1 MTSLLLLAVLVDT
14 AEPGVNPDL
23 ERIDGI
29 VDRLQRWYGTEA
41 GLGSPGDLDQGPY
54 RAMMPR
60 IFGPEGMS
68 RIGPSPE
75 WKSFA
80 RSSKMTFA
88 SGEAVY
94 QDLMYSWNA
103 NRPFLRTVSVGL
115 LDDPERRHNMQDPKS
130 WRFEDL
136 DAARGHAW
144 SVVDMLQ
151 VYDKSWDI
159 VLFNENSRYED
170 PTPSYQFG
178 VNWKGF
184 VGIWGFGFTV
194 HRTTGLISNLSFQG
208 PLLDEPLQGDPMDE
222 TDAKYLANNE
232 VRRHIF
238 KPLMLVGSRKILSP
252 YNPVDA
258 EGNVRFLA
266 VPVYEFQY
274 VELTE
279 DGQRNPE
286 GSRYLA
292 SVDAIS
298 QKVLG
303 VNLIEGSAGVLR
315 NPAPLPAFTFN
326 MAYGEIH
333 LRERKVNLLACTP
346 LTKLTDKPDRTGW
359 YSQGDFL
366 FPVAYNEATGEMEIR
381 TPDQVRYYRLPPG
394 TQTQAR

>member
-1 MTSLLLLAVLVDT
+1 MTFMLLLASVST
-14 AEPGVNPDL
+14 FEEHAGSADL
-23 ERIDGI
+23 
-29 VDRLQRWYGTEA
+29 DRAVAIANRAADWYGTEA
-41 GLGSPGDLDQGPY
+41 GQGRPTSSTLGPY
-54 RAMMPR
+54 RALTPTL
-60 IFGPEGMS
+60 FGPEGMS
-68 RIGPSPE
+68 HSAPSME
-75 WKSFA
+75 WMAFG
-80 RSSKMTFA
+80 RSGLTTFE
-88 SGEAVY
+88 SGEPVY
-94 QDLMYSWNA
+94 KELIFRWVG
-103 NRPFLRTVSVGL
+103 NRPILQTATIG
-115 LDDPERRHNMQDPKS
+115 DPSTYDRRHNMQDPKS
-130 WRFEDL
+130 WRFESL
-136 DAARGHAW
+136 DATRGHAW

-159 VLFNENSRYED
+159 ELVFESSLYNN
-170 PTPSYQFG
+170 PMASYQFG

-184 VGIWGFGFTV
+184 VGIWGFGFVV

-208 PLLDEPLQGDPMDE
+208 PLLDEPPQGDPMDE
-222 TDAKYLANNE
+222 VGAKYLANNE

-326 MAYGEIH
+326 VAYGEIH

-381 TPDQVRYYRLPPG
+381 TPDQVRYYRLPP
-394 TQTQAR
+394 TP

>member
-1 MTSLLLLAVLVDT
+1 MTSLLLLAVLVS
-14 AEPGVNPDL
+14 PGESGARPDL
-23 ERIDGI
+23 DRINAI
-29 VDRLQRWYGTEA
+29 TDRLQRWYGTEA
-41 GLGSPGDLDQGPY
+41 GMGGPRELDQGPY
-54 RAMMPR
+54 RATVPR

-68 RIGPSPE
+68 RIEPNPE
-75 WKSFA
+75 WRSFA
-80 RSSKMTFA
+80 RTSKMTFA

-94 QDLMYSWNA
+94 QDLMYSWIG
-103 NRPFLRTVSVGL
+103 NRPYLRTVSLGL
-115 LDDPERRHNMQDPKS
+115 LNDPDLRHNLQDPKS

-151 VYDKSWDI
+151 VYDESWDI
-159 VLFNENSRYED
+159 EIVFESTLYDN
-170 PTPSYQFG
+170 PMASYQFG
-178 VNWKGF
+178 VNWNGF
-184 VGIWGFGFTV
+184 VGIWGFGFVV

-208 PLLDEPLQGDPMDE
+208 PLLDAPPQGDPIE
-222 TDAKYLANNE
+222 EVDAKYLANNE

-266 VPVYEFQY
+266 QPVYEFQY

-279 DGQRNPE
+279 DGQINPE
-286 GSRYLA
+286 GGRYLA
-292 SVDAIS
+292 SVDALNA
-298 QKVLG
+298 KVFG

-315 NPAPLPAFTFN
+315 NPAPLPPFTFN
-326 MAYGEIH
+326 LAYGEIH

-381 TPDQVRYYRLPPG
+381 TPDQVRYYRLPP
-394 TQTQAR
+394 AR

>member
-1 MTSLLLLAVLVDT
+1 MND
-14 AEPGVNPDL
+14 PD
-23 ERIDGI
+23 
-29 VDRLQRWYGTEA
+29 
-41 GLGSPGDLDQGPY
+41 
-54 RAMMPR
+54 
-60 IFGPEGMS
+60 
-68 RIGPSPE
+68 
-75 WKSFA
+75 
-80 RSSKMTFA
+80 
-88 SGEAVY
+88 
-94 QDLMYSWNA
+94 
-103 NRPFLRTVSVGL
+103 
-115 LDDPERRHNMQDPKS
+115 RRHNMQDPKS

-136 DAARGHAW
+136 EAARGHAW

-159 VLFNENSRYED
+159 VLFNESSRYED

-178 VNWKGF
+178 VNWNGF
-184 VGIWGFGFTV
+184 VGIWGFGFMV

-208 PLLDEPLQGDPMDE
+208 PLLDEAPQGEPME
-222 TDAKYLANNE
+222 EAEAKYLANNE

-258 EGNVRFLA
+258 QGNVRFLA

-286 GSRYLA
+286 GGRYLA

-326 MAYGEIH
+326 VAYGELQ

-346 LTKLTDKPDRTGW
+346 LTKLTAKPDRTGW

-381 TPDQVRYYRLPPG
+381 TPGQVRYYRLPP
-394 TQTQAR
+394 AR

>member
-1 MTSLLLLAVLVDT
+1 MTSLTLVAVLALGQ
-14 AEPGVNPDL
+14 AEIASSDI
-23 ERIDGI
+23 ERIDAMSG
-29 VDRLQRWYGTEA
+29 RMLTWYGSEA
-41 GLGSPGDLDQGPY
+41 GLGKLRNFEQGPF
-54 RAMMPR
+54 RALEPQ
-60 IFGPEGMS
+60 IFGSEGMS
-68 RIGPSPE
+68 HGSPSVE
-75 WKSFA
+75 WQLFA
-80 RSSKMTFA
+80 RSSLSKFDT
-88 SGEAVY
+88 GEPVF
-94 QDLMYSWNA
+94 QQMICSWVGT
-103 NRPFLRTVSVGL
+103 RPYLRSMRTGSPN
-115 LDDPERRHNMQDPKS
+115 DFDRRHNMQDPKS

-136 DAARGHAW
+136 EAARGHAW

-159 VLFNENSRYED
+159 VLFNESARYEN
-170 PTPSYQFG
+170 PMASYQFG

-184 VGIWGFGFTV
+184 VGIWGFGFVV

-208 PLLDEPLQGDPMDE
+208 PLLDEPPQGDPME
-222 TDAKYLANNE
+222 EADAKYLANNE

-346 LTKLTDKPDRTGW
+346 LTKLTEKPDRTGW

-381 TPDQVRYYRLPPG
+381 TPDQVRYYRLPSG

>member
-1 MTSLLLLAVLVDT
+1 MFEKG
-14 AEPGVNPDL
+14 EPVYK
-23 ERIDGI
+23 
-29 VDRLQRWYGTEA
+29 RLSFRWVG
-41 GLGSPGDLDQGPY
+41 
-54 RAMMPR
+54 
-60 IFGPEGMS
+60 
-68 RIGPSPE
+68 
-75 WKSFA
+75 
-80 RSSKMTFA
+80 
-88 SGEAVY
+88 
-94 QDLMYSWNA
+94 
-103 NRPFLRTVSVGL
+103 NRPILVSATIG
-115 LDDPERRHNMQDPKS
+115 DPSTYDRRHNMQDPKS
-130 WRFEDL
+130 WRFESL
-136 DAARGHAW
+136 DATRGHAW

-159 VLFNENSRYED
+159 EIVFESSLYDN
-170 PTPSYQFG
+170 PMASYQFG

-208 PLLDEPLQGDPMDE
+208 PLLDEPPQGDPMDE

-346 LTKLTDKPDRTGW
+346 LTKLTEKPDRTGW

-381 TPDQVRYYRLPPG
+381 TPDQVRYYRLPSG

>member
-1 MTSLLLLAVLVDT
+1 MTSLFLLAVLVGT
-14 AEPGVNPDL
+14 GEPGINPDL

-29 VDRLQRWYGTEA
+29 ADRLQRWYGTEA
-41 GLGSPGDLDQGPY
+41 GLGSPRELDPGPY

-68 RIGPSPE
+68 RVQPSLE

-80 RSSKMTFA
+80 RSSKMTFS

-94 QDLMYSWNA
+94 QDLMYSWNF

-115 LDDPERRHNMQDPKS
+115 LNDPDRRHNLQDPKS

-136 DAARGHAW
+136 DASRGHAW

-208 PLLDEPLQGDPMDE
+208 PLLDEPPQGDPMDE
-222 TDAKYLANNE
+222 VGAKYLANNE
-232 VRRHIF
+232 VRRYIF

-326 MAYGEIH
+326 VAYGEIH

-346 LTKLTDKPDRTGW
+346 LTKLTDKPNRTGW

>member
-1 MTSLLLLAVLVDT
+1 
-14 AEPGVNPDL
+14 
-23 ERIDGI
+23 
-29 VDRLQRWYGTEA
+29 
-41 GLGSPGDLDQGPY
+41 
-54 RAMMPR
+54 
-60 IFGPEGMS
+60 
-68 RIGPSPE
+68 
-75 WKSFA
+75 
-80 RSSKMTFA
+80 
-88 SGEAVY
+88 
-94 QDLMYSWNA
+94 
-103 NRPFLRTVSVGL
+103 
-115 LDDPERRHNMQDPKS
+115 
-130 WRFEDL
+130 
-136 DAARGHAW
+136 
-144 SVVDMLQ
+144 MLQ

-184 VGIWGFGFTV
+184 VGIWGFGFVV

-208 PLLDEPLQGDPMDE
+208 PLLDEPPQGDPME
-222 TDAKYLANNE
+222 EADAKFLANNE
-232 VRRHIF
+232 VRRLVF
-238 KPLMLVGSRKILSP
+238 KPLRLVGARKILSL
-252 YNPVDA
+252 YNPVNA

-274 VELTE
+274 VVLTE
-279 DGQRNPE
+279 DGQRTTE

-326 MAYGEIH
+326 MVYGEIH

-381 TPDQVRYYRLPPG
+381 TPDQVRYYRLPP
-394 TQTQAR
+394 TP